1 MKTNVL
7 AAVFAVVLGGC
18 GSKGGGG
25 DEVIAKVGELEKSM
39 CACADEAC
47 AKKVREEHAA
57 YVKGGAMKKP
67 TDKQMSTVMDT
78 ERKIDACEAK
88 FVLSETG
95 TMSLDQLKKGLASA
109 KQKVAAGQYAQAG
122 FDCSPSSADS
132 FRKDYGAF
140 AESKPDIK
148 AFLDEYGAYCKEG
161 MHIEAA
167 TTLATK
173 AEASRTATPT
183 GSIPECG
190 SPDVT
195 LAEVKLKDVAG
206 GPEKLAP
213 LKARYDK
220 ACGH

>member
-1 MKTNVL
+1 MSLLAVL
-7 AAVFAVVLGGC
+7 AISLGGC
-18 GSKGGGG
+18 SKGGGG
-25 DEVIAKVGELEKSM
+25 DEVLAKLAGFEKSM
-39 CACADEAC
+39 CACADEGC
-47 AKKVREEHAA
+47 AKTVRAELEA
-57 YVKGGAMKKP
+57 YEKGGAMKKP
-67 TDKQMSTVMDT
+67 SDEQMKTVMDT
-78 ERKIDACEAK
+78 SHKIDACEAK
-88 FVLSETG
+88 FVLSEAG

-122 FDCSPSSADS
+122 FDCSPTSADS

-140 AESKPDIK
+140 ADSKPDIK
-148 AFLDEYGAYCKEG
+148 AFLDEYSAYCKEG

-195 LAEVKLKDVAG
+195 LAEVKLKDVPG